1 MSKSDFSPDE
11 FEGRHRRVREQ
22 MEREGIDL
30 LLVIHP
36 TNIQYLIGSRTKSY
50 QEFQVLFFTLE
61 DSPLTVLTRLADVTE
76 FKRESLA
83 VDVVGWGGREPEDP
97 VRVFASVLKR
107 KQFLNRRIG
116 LEVPEFYLH
125 PYNYQRISELL
136 GNTLVCDA
144 SLLIHD
150 LKLVKSPAELAY
162 IQKASDIADLAMHS
176 AVQSIAD
183 GVSEM
188 EVAGEVYRTLYRN
201 GSDSPASPMNFVSG
215 ERTCYGHGAPSE
227 RRLHR
232 GDFMH
237 IEYGAAFRRYCTT
250 IGRQFC
256 LGQPSPRMRRIYQVV
271 RDACDAS
278 MAEIRPGVPAAR
290 PHEAAKKIIADAG
303 MDDYRLHTTGYG
315 ISPGYP
321 PSWGEYIHLFGDST
335 YTLEAGMVLSIE
347 PPVFIAAESL
357 GVRIIDNVLVTETG
371 SQVLSRFSRDLLC
384 I

>member
-1 MSKSDFSPDE
+1 MSKSDFSREE
-11 FEGRHRRVREQ
+11 FESRHRRVRAKMEQ
-22 MEREGIDL
+22 EGIDL

-61 DSPLTVLTRLADVTE
+61 DLPLTVLTRLADVTE
-76 FKRESLA
+76 FIRESLA

-97 VRVFASVLKR
+97 VDAFASVLKR

-136 GNTLVCDA
+136 GNALVCDA

-162 IQKASDIADLAMHS
+162 IQRASDIADVAMHS

-227 RRLHR
+227 RCLRR

-237 IEYGAAFRRYCTT
+237 IEYGAAFKRYCTT

-256 LGQPSPRMRRIYQVV
+256 LGQPSPRMRRLYQVV
-271 RDACDAS
+271 RDACDACI
-278 MAEIRPGVPAAR
+278 AELRPGVPATR
-290 PHEAAKKIIADAG
+290 PHEAAKKVIADAG

-321 PSWGEYIHLFGDST
+321 PSWGEHIHLFGDST
-335 YTLEAGMVLSIE
+335 YTLEVGMVLSIE
-347 PPVFIAAESL
+347 PPVFVAAESL
-357 GVRIIDNVLVTETG
+357 GARIIDNVLITETG
-371 SQVLSRFSRDLLC
+371 AQVLSRFSRDLLS